1 MLRFEERLVRFG
13 YVITCF
19 VINMFE
25 FAYNISDPFATGK
38 LNVKTRHPLSL
49 CFGWQYTFGFQ

>member
-38 LNVKTRHPLSL
+38 LNVKTRPPLSL
-49 CFGWQYTFGFQ
+49 CFG